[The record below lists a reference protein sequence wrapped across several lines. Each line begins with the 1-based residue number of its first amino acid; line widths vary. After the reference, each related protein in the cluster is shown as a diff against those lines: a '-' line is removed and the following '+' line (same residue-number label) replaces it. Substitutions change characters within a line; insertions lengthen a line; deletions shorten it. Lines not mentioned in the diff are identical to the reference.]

1 MWDGVTLLCHVH
13 VPALLITVPLPY
25 PRNMESEMW
34 PGRCN
39 ICRQPQTFSP
49 VNGSWLAL
57 GFTRTPAP
65 PRSELPPSHFTP
77 SFHLRAVTQYWK
89 TGKADDQG
97 QGTNKLSLS
106 TGIRSHYP
114 RMLAIR
120 KMTTDS
126 IQRTRSRLQR
136 LLCTGIV
143 PGAGTQRQT
152 QSLPASQETE

>member
-1 MWDGVTLLCHVH
+1 MPCACASSAHYSPPSISQKHGVRDVARKVQHL
-13 VPALLITVPLPY
+13 
-25 PRNMESEMW
+25 
-34 PGRCN
+34 
-39 ICRQPQTFSP
+39 QTASN
-49 VNGSWLAL
+49 VQSCQWLMACSH

-106 TGIRSHYP
+106 TGMRSHYP

-152 QSLPASQETE
+152 QSLPASQKTE